1 MKHMNYNAAENQ
13 PHKYAR
19 PVTLDEMNRM
29 PGQEE
34 YERRTRTSKV
44 FSLGR
49 GLYQAVMYPE
59 AVHFRDKNSGKLE
72 EIDNTL
78 MPIQDSAC
86 GVYLTNRNNDE
97 LKVEFHGAQD
107 AAMVLLRNE
116 DDCYLGWK
124 LDGAQDVQPKV
135 VDFARPQESKRDRRR
150 AVLAQLEGEV
160 VYEDIFPDVNLNCA
174 VQALR
179 FKDSFTFKTPESV
192 RKLSFLLFTPEMQAE
207 KQADDSIQVTASDGR
222 TAFLLP
228 RPFLQSAE
236 AEDEIGGVQVD
247 MSATDEPFTWR
258 VTYTPD
264 EKWLQ
269 KAKFPVVLD
278 PAVITKNHSSAM
290 EDNFVSSKKA
300 DEVQSYGATGM
311 TVSYN
316 SGNWGTSRSFIKFLP
331 SGLPEIDSSYY
342 ITKAIFN
349 VKTKTAP
356 TTKASVYLK
365 EVLGDWN
372 SQTITYNNAP
382 ALNDKTLDYQYMGA
396 NSTWY
401 AYKDCLTV
409 VTDNLSGKKLFY
421 HFNDYGNC
429 ISVNDQLGYACF
441 AKYTDSNPIN
451 HPETIS
457 KMQRSVVN
465 FLNGHNMQTAGIW
478 TNESLDG
485 TGTYSYAT
493 DAHYMGTKS
502 LKMVKT
508 NQTGWMTTRQDVTL
522 PKGKA
527 YTLSAFFQT
536 LADTV
541 AQLRV
546 TYKNSDGN
554 EVAVDSLP
562 QCSKGEWGRMSVSF
576 SLPADSTSDSATVR
590 LMAAGAQERSGLTVR
605 SWKRAKSPI
614 ATIC

>member
-116 DDCYLGWK
+116 NDCCLGWK
-124 LDGAQDVQPKV
+124 LDEAQEVQPKV

-150 AVLAQLEGEV
+150 AVLAQLDGEV

-192 RKLSFLLFTPEMQAE
+192 RKLSFLLFTPEMQTE

-236 AEDEIGGVQVD
+236 AEDEIGSVQVD
-247 MSATDEPFTWR
+247 MAATDEPFTWR

-382 ALNDKTLDYQYMGA
+382 ALNDKTLDYQYMEA

-401 AYKDCLTV
+401 NYDISNLVRKWYGGENYGFALEANMSTYITLYTSDHAYYKPY
-409 VTDNLSGKKLFY
+409 VTINYVSLAGLE
-421 HFNDYGNC
+421 DYL
-429 ISVNDQLGYACF
+429 VYED
-441 AKYTDSNPIN
+441 
-451 HPETIS
+451 
-457 KMQRSVVN
+457 
-465 FLNGHNMQTAGIW
+465 
-478 TNESLDG
+478 
-485 TGTYSYAT
+485 
-493 DAHYMGTKS
+493 
-502 LKMVKT
+502 
-508 NQTGWMTTRQDVTL
+508 QDV
-522 PKGKA
+522 G
-527 YTLSAFFQT
+527 
-536 LADTV
+536 
-541 AQLRV
+541 
-546 TYKNSDGN
+546 
-554 EVAVDSLP
+554 
-562 QCSKGEWGRMSVSF
+562 
-576 SLPADSTSDSATVR
+576 
-590 LMAAGAQERSGLTVR
+590 
-605 SWKRAKSPI
+605 
-614 ATIC
+614 

>member
-97 LKVEFHGAQD
+97 LKVEFH
-107 AAMVLLRNE
+107 
-116 DDCYLGWK
+116 
-124 LDGAQDVQPKV
+124 GAQDVQPKV

-247 MSATDEPFTWR
+247 MSATVEPFTWR

-278 PAVITKNHSSAM
+278 PPVITKNHSSAM

-316 SGNWGTSRSFIKFLP
+316 RGNWGTSRSFIDTISCIRLHHLLAPFPRCRPLIPLSVALLRCVPFALGRRKNSRRILVHFH
-331 SGLPEIDSSYY
+331 PEIVSD
-342 ITKAIFN
+342 IK
-349 VKTKTAP
+349 KTPFIPNTWGERLLAVPPNFPRRAP
-356 TTKASVYLK
+356 EHLY
-365 EVLGDWN
+365 
-372 SQTITYNNAP
+372 
-382 ALNDKTLDYQYMGA
+382 
-396 NSTWY
+396 
-401 AYKDCLTV
+401 
-409 VTDNLSGKKLFY
+409 
-421 HFNDYGNC
+421 
-429 ISVNDQLGYACF
+429 
-441 AKYTDSNPIN
+441 
-451 HPETIS
+451 
-457 KMQRSVVN
+457 R
-465 FLNGHNMQTAGIW
+465 NGR
-478 TNESLDG
+478 
-485 TGTYSYAT
+485 
-493 DAHYMGTKS
+493 K
-502 LKMVKT
+502 
-508 NQTGWMTTRQDVTL
+508 
-522 PKGKA
+522 
-527 YTLSAFFQT
+527 
-536 LADTV
+536 
-541 AQLRV
+541 
-546 TYKNSDGN
+546 
-554 EVAVDSLP
+554 
-562 QCSKGEWGRMSVSF
+562 
-576 SLPADSTSDSATVR
+576 
-590 LMAAGAQERSGLTVR
+590 
-605 SWKRAKSPI
+605 
-614 ATIC
+614 

>member
-116 DDCYLGWK
+116 DDCCLGWK

-150 AVLAQLEGEV
+150 AVLAQLDGEV

-207 KQADDSIQVTASDGR
+207 KQADDSIQVTAADGR

-247 MSATDEPFTWR
+247 MAATVEPFTWR

-278 PAVITKNHSSAM
+278 PPVITKNHSSAM

-316 SGNWGTSRSFIKFLP
+316 RGNWGTSRSFI
-331 SGLPEIDSSYY
+331 D
-342 ITKAIFN
+342 
-349 VKTKTAP
+349 
-356 TTKASVYLK
+356 
-365 EVLGDWN
+365 
-372 SQTITYNNAP
+372 
-382 ALNDKTLDYQYMGA
+382 
-396 NSTWY
+396 
-401 AYKDCLTV
+401 
-409 VTDNLSGKKLFY
+409 
-421 HFNDYGNC
+421 
-429 ISVNDQLGYACF
+429 
-441 AKYTDSNPIN
+441 
-451 HPETIS
+451 TIS
-457 KMQRSVVN
+457 CIRLHHLLAPFPRCRPLIPLSVALLRCVP
-465 FLNGHNMQTAGIW
+465 FA
-478 TNESLDG
+478 LD
-485 TGTYSYAT
+485 S
-493 DAHYMGTKS
+493 
-502 LKMVKT
+502 V
-508 NQTGWMTTRQDVTL
+508 
-522 PKGKA
+522 
-527 YTLSAFFQT
+527 
-536 LADTV
+536 
-541 AQLRV
+541 
-546 TYKNSDGN
+546 KNSRRILVHSHL
-554 EVAVDSLP
+554 EIV
-562 QCSKGEWGRMSVSF
+562 
-576 SLPADSTSDSATVR
+576 
-590 LMAAGAQERSGLTVR
+590 
-605 SWKRAKSPI
+605 
-614 ATIC
+614 

>member
-1 MKHMNYNAAENQ
+1 
-13 PHKYAR
+13 
-19 PVTLDEMNRM
+19 
-29 PGQEE
+29 
-34 YERRTRTSKV
+34 
-44 FSLGR
+44 
-49 GLYQAVMYPE
+49 MYPE

-97 LKVEFHGAQD
+97 LKVEFH
-107 AAMVLLRNE
+107 
-116 DDCYLGWK
+116 
-124 LDGAQDVQPKV
+124 GAQDVQPKV

-247 MSATDEPFTWR
+247 MSATVEPFTWR

-278 PAVITKNHSSAM
+278 PPVITKNHSSAM

-316 SGNWGTSRSFIKFLP
+316 RGNWGTSRSFI
-331 SGLPEIDSSYY
+331 D
-342 ITKAIFN
+342 
-349 VKTKTAP
+349 
-356 TTKASVYLK
+356 
-365 EVLGDWN
+365 
-372 SQTITYNNAP
+372 
-382 ALNDKTLDYQYMGA
+382 
-396 NSTWY
+396 
-401 AYKDCLTV
+401 
-409 VTDNLSGKKLFY
+409 
-421 HFNDYGNC
+421 
-429 ISVNDQLGYACF
+429 
-441 AKYTDSNPIN
+441 
-451 HPETIS
+451 TIS
-457 KMQRSVVN
+457 CIRLRHLLAPFPRCRPLIPLSVA
-465 FLNGHNMQTAGIW
+465 L
-478 TNESLDG
+478 
-485 TGTYSYAT
+485 
-493 DAHYMGTKS
+493 
-502 LKMVKT
+502 
-508 NQTGWMTTRQDVTL
+508 
-522 PKGKA
+522 
-527 YTLSAFFQT
+527 
-536 LADTV
+536 
-541 AQLRV
+541 LRCV
-546 TYKNSDGN
+546 PFALGRRKNSRRILAHSYL
-554 EVAVDSLP
+554 EIV
-562 QCSKGEWGRMSVSF
+562 
-576 SLPADSTSDSATVR
+576 
-590 LMAAGAQERSGLTVR
+590 
-605 SWKRAKSPI
+605 
-614 ATIC
+614 

>member
-78 MPIQDSAC
+78 MTIQDSAG

-124 LDGAQDVQPKV
+124 LDGAQEVQPKV
-135 VDFARPQESKRDRRR
+135 VDFACPQEGERDRRR
-150 AVLAQLEGEV
+150 AVLAQLDGEV

-174 VQALR
+174 VQALW

-192 RKLSFLLFTPEMQAE
+192 RKLSFLLFTPEMRAE
-207 KQADDSIQVTASDGR
+207 KQADDSIQVTAADGR

-316 SGNWGTSRSFIKFLP
+316 SGNWGTSRSFI
-331 SGLPEIDSSYY
+331 D
-342 ITKAIFN
+342 
-349 VKTKTAP
+349 
-356 TTKASVYLK
+356 
-365 EVLGDWN
+365 
-372 SQTITYNNAP
+372 
-382 ALNDKTLDYQYMGA
+382 
-396 NSTWY
+396 
-401 AYKDCLTV
+401 
-409 VTDNLSGKKLFY
+409 
-421 HFNDYGNC
+421 
-429 ISVNDQLGYACF
+429 
-441 AKYTDSNPIN
+441 
-451 HPETIS
+451 TIS
-457 KMQRSVVN
+457 CIRLHHLLAPFPRCRPLIPLSVALLRCVP
-465 FLNGHNMQTAGIW
+465 FA
-478 TNESLDG
+478 LD
-485 TGTYSYAT
+485 S
-493 DAHYMGTKS
+493 
-502 LKMVKT
+502 V
-508 NQTGWMTTRQDVTL
+508 
-522 PKGKA
+522 
-527 YTLSAFFQT
+527 
-536 LADTV
+536 
-541 AQLRV
+541 
-546 TYKNSDGN
+546 KNSRRILVHSHL
-554 EVAVDSLP
+554 EIV
-562 QCSKGEWGRMSVSF
+562 
-576 SLPADSTSDSATVR
+576 
-590 LMAAGAQERSGLTVR
+590 
-605 SWKRAKSPI
+605 
-614 ATIC
+614 

>member
-1 MKHMNYNAAENQ
+1 MHSQNNKRLISINIQKEYNETHELQCGGKSA
-13 PHKYAR
+13 HKYAR

-107 AAMVLLRNE
+107 
-116 DDCYLGWK
+116 
-124 LDGAQDVQPKV
+124 VQPKV

-150 AVLAQLEGEV
+150 AVLAQLEGKV

-247 MSATDEPFTWR
+247 MSATVEPFTWR

-278 PAVITKNHSSAM
+278 PPVITKNHSSAM

-316 SGNWGTSRSFIKFLP
+316 RGNWGTSRSFI
-331 SGLPEIDSSYY
+331 D
-342 ITKAIFN
+342 
-349 VKTKTAP
+349 
-356 TTKASVYLK
+356 
-365 EVLGDWN
+365 
-372 SQTITYNNAP
+372 
-382 ALNDKTLDYQYMGA
+382 
-396 NSTWY
+396 
-401 AYKDCLTV
+401 
-409 VTDNLSGKKLFY
+409 
-421 HFNDYGNC
+421 
-429 ISVNDQLGYACF
+429 
-441 AKYTDSNPIN
+441 
-451 HPETIS
+451 TIS
-457 KMQRSVVN
+457 CIRLHHLLAPFPRCRPLIPLSVALLRCVP
-465 FLNGHNMQTAGIW
+465 FA
-478 TNESLDG
+478 LD
-485 TGTYSYAT
+485 S
-493 DAHYMGTKS
+493 
-502 LKMVKT
+502 V
-508 NQTGWMTTRQDVTL
+508 
-522 PKGKA
+522 
-527 YTLSAFFQT
+527 
-536 LADTV
+536 
-541 AQLRV
+541 
-546 TYKNSDGN
+546 KNSRRILVHSHL
-554 EVAVDSLP
+554 EIV
-562 QCSKGEWGRMSVSF
+562 
-576 SLPADSTSDSATVR
+576 
-590 LMAAGAQERSGLTVR
+590 
-605 SWKRAKSPI
+605 
-614 ATIC
+614 

>member
-1 MKHMNYNAAENQ
+1 MKHMNHNAAENQ

-19 PVTLDEMNRM
+19 PVTPDEMNRM

-59 AVHFRDKNSGKLE
+59 AVHFRDKNSEKLE

-78 MPIQDSAC
+78 MPIQDSAG

-116 DDCYLGWK
+116 NDCCLGWK
-124 LDGAQDVQPKV
+124 LDEAQEVQPKV

-150 AVLAQLEGEV
+150 AVLAQLDGEV

-192 RKLSFLLFTPEMQAE
+192 RKLSFLLFTPEMQTE

-247 MSATDEPFTWR
+247 MAATVEPFTWR

-278 PAVITKNHSSAM
+278 PPVITKNHSSAM

-316 SGNWGTSRSFIKFLP
+316 RGNWGTSRSFI
-331 SGLPEIDSSYY
+331 D
-342 ITKAIFN
+342 
-349 VKTKTAP
+349 
-356 TTKASVYLK
+356 
-365 EVLGDWN
+365 
-372 SQTITYNNAP
+372 
-382 ALNDKTLDYQYMGA
+382 
-396 NSTWY
+396 
-401 AYKDCLTV
+401 
-409 VTDNLSGKKLFY
+409 
-421 HFNDYGNC
+421 
-429 ISVNDQLGYACF
+429 
-441 AKYTDSNPIN
+441 
-451 HPETIS
+451 TIS
-457 KMQRSVVN
+457 CIRLRHLLPLIPLSVALLRCVP
-465 FLNGHNMQTAGIW
+465 FA
-478 TNESLDG
+478 LD
-485 TGTYSYAT
+485 S
-493 DAHYMGTKS
+493 
-502 LKMVKT
+502 V
-508 NQTGWMTTRQDVTL
+508 
-522 PKGKA
+522 
-527 YTLSAFFQT
+527 
-536 LADTV
+536 
-541 AQLRV
+541 
-546 TYKNSDGN
+546 KNSRRILVHSHL
-554 EVAVDSLP
+554 EIV
-562 QCSKGEWGRMSVSF
+562 
-576 SLPADSTSDSATVR
+576 
-590 LMAAGAQERSGLTVR
+590 
-605 SWKRAKSPI
+605 
-614 ATIC
+614 

>member
-97 LKVEFHGAQD
+97 LKVEFH
-107 AAMVLLRNE
+107 
-116 DDCYLGWK
+116 
-124 LDGAQDVQPKV
+124 GAQDVQPKV

-247 MSATDEPFTWR
+247 MSATVEPFTWR

-278 PAVITKNHSSAM
+278 PPVITKNHSSAM

-316 SGNWGTSRSFIKFLP
+316 RGNWGTSRSFI
-331 SGLPEIDSSYY
+331 D
-342 ITKAIFN
+342 
-349 VKTKTAP
+349 
-356 TTKASVYLK
+356 
-365 EVLGDWN
+365 
-372 SQTITYNNAP
+372 
-382 ALNDKTLDYQYMGA
+382 
-396 NSTWY
+396 
-401 AYKDCLTV
+401 
-409 VTDNLSGKKLFY
+409 
-421 HFNDYGNC
+421 
-429 ISVNDQLGYACF
+429 
-441 AKYTDSNPIN
+441 
-451 HPETIS
+451 TIS
-457 KMQRSVVN
+457 CIRLHHLLAPFPRCRPLIPLSVALLRCVPV
-465 FLNGHNMQTAGIW
+465 A
-478 TNESLDG
+478 LD
-485 TGTYSYAT
+485 S
-493 DAHYMGTKS
+493 
-502 LKMVKT
+502 V
-508 NQTGWMTTRQDVTL
+508 
-522 PKGKA
+522 
-527 YTLSAFFQT
+527 
-536 LADTV
+536 
-541 AQLRV
+541 
-546 TYKNSDGN
+546 KNSRRILVHSHL
-554 EVAVDSLP
+554 EIV
-562 QCSKGEWGRMSVSF
+562 
-576 SLPADSTSDSATVR
+576 
-590 LMAAGAQERSGLTVR
+590 
-605 SWKRAKSPI
+605 
-614 ATIC
+614 